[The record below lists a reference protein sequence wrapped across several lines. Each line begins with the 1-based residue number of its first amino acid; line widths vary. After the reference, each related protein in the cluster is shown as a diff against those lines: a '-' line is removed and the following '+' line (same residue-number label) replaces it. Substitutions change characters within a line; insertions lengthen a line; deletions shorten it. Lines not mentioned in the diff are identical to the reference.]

1 MSDLKMRVALGQF
14 NELTDEML
22 IYIKQLGANDFL
34 MNTPRL
40 PGEHRWEY
48 EDLKALVD
56 KSTQHGVRL
65 MALENVPVHY
75 YEKAML
81 GLQGR
86 DEQIA
91 HMCATIR
98 NMGKAGIP
106 ILGYHW
112 MPNKVWRTPNPAT
125 LRGGAKGTR
134 FNLDEHKDA
143 PLTHEREY
151 DADEMWENYAYYL
164 ERILPVAEE
173 AGVTLALHP
182 DDPPVETLGGVARI
196 FRNFDCFKRAMDAFD
211 SPNHGLDF
219 CMGCWSE
226 MGPDGVIPAIR
237 HFGGRERLVY
247 IHMRDVQGQ
256 VPCFNECFIDEGNLN
271 VFEVVQ
277 ALKEVNFTGFIIDDH
292 VPHMID
298 DTPWGHRGR
307 AYAIGYIRALIDVV
321 EKL

>member
-1 MSDLKMRVALGQF
+1 MTKLKMRVGLGQF
-14 NELTDEML
+14 NELTDEMM
-22 IYIKQLGANDFL
+22 IYIKQLGVNDFL

-40 PGEHRWEY
+40 PGEAQWEY
-48 EDLKALVD
+48 EDLKVLVNRAT
-56 KSTQHGVRL
+56 SFGLRL

-81 GLQGR
+81 GLPGR

-91 HMCATIR
+91 NMCATIR

-112 MPNKVWRTPNPAT
+112 MPNKVWRSNPPAE

-134 FNLDEHKDA
+134 FNLAEHQDGK
-143 PLTHEREY
+143 LTHDRAYTAE
-151 DADEMWENYAYYL
+151 EMWDNYVYYL
-164 ERILPVAEE
+164 ERILPVAEK

-196 FRNFDCFKRAMDAFD
+196 FRNFDCFKSAMDTFD

-226 MGPDGVIPAIR
+226 MGPDGVIPAVK
-237 HFGGRERLVY
+237 HFGGRGKIVY
-247 IHMRDVQGQ
+247 VHMRDVQGQ

-271 VFEVVQ
+271 VFEVVK
-277 ALKEVNFTGFIIDDH
+277 ALHEVEFTGFIIDDH
-292 VPHMID
+292 VPGMID

-321 EKL
+321 GK

>member
-1 MSDLKMRVALGQF
+1 MAELKMRVALGQF
-14 NELTDEML
+14 NELTDDML
-22 IYIKQLGANDFL
+22 TYVKQLGADDFL

-40 PGEHRWEY
+40 PGDHRWEY
-48 EDLKALVD
+48 EDLKAMVD
-56 KSTQHGVRL
+56 QSTARGLRL

-81 GLQGR
+81 GLPGR
-86 DEQIA
+86 DEQIE

-112 MPNKVWRTPNPAT
+112 MPNKVWRTPDPAV
-125 LRGGAKGTR
+125 LRGGARGTR
-134 FNLDEHKDA
+134 FNLDEHDLNE
-143 PLTHEREY
+143 LTQEREY
-151 DADEMWENYAYYL
+151 DAEEMWDNYTYYL

-196 FRNFDCFKRAMDAFD
+196 FRNFDCFKRAMDTFD

-237 HFGGRERLVY
+237 HFGERGKLVY

-292 VPHMID
+292 VPHMIG

-307 AYAIGYIRALIDVV
+307 AYAIGYIRALIDVA
-321 EKL
+321 EKM

>member
-1 MSDLKMRVALGQF
+1 MAELKMRVALGQF
-14 NELTDEML
+14 NELTDDML
-22 IYIKQLGANDFL
+22 TYVKQLGADDFL
-34 MNTPRL
+34 MNTPQL

-48 EDLKALVD
+48 EDLKAMVD
-56 KSTQHGVRL
+56 QSTARGLRL

-81 GLQGR
+81 GLPGR
-86 DEQIA
+86 DEQIE

-112 MPNKVWRTPNPAT
+112 MPNKVWRTPEPAV

-134 FNLDEHKDA
+134 FNLDEHDLNE
-143 PLTHEREY
+143 LTHEREY
-151 DADEMWENYAYYL
+151 DAEEMWNNYVYYL

-173 AGVTLALHP
+173 SGVTLALHP

-196 FRNFDCFKRAMDAFD
+196 FRNFDCFKRAMDTFD

-237 HFGGRERLVY
+237 HFGERGKLVY

-277 ALKEVNFTGFIIDDH
+277 ALNEVNFTGFIIDDH
-292 VPHMID
+292 VPHMIG

-321 EKL
+321 EKM